1 MFLIRG
7 EVTMANRI
15 CPLCGGKNTA
25 KILWGM
31 PAFTPELEDELNSGS
46 VVLGGCCIIEPTP
59 THHCKDCDNDILY
72 PFEEKLAKT
81 EYFEF
86 QIGGFFCGY
95 SRIMVENDNG
105 RYTAAYAPGF
115 ANPEDAMKTE
125 ISEEEFVR
133 FITGI
138 YRCCLWEWKDEYVDP
153 GVLDGTQWTI
163 RVRLNGQDEKEWYG
177 SNDYP
182 PLWKKFIKAV
192 NTLPLPEIR

>member
-1 MFLIRG
+1 MITVTEYESLGKGKLHVRFDNEAELILYRG
-7 EVTMANRI
+7 E
-15 CPLCGGKNTA
+15 A
-25 KILWGM
+25 KQWKLR
-31 PAFTPELEDELNSGS
+31 
-46 VVLGGCCIIEPTP
+46 
-59 THHCKDCDNDILY
+59 
-72 PFEEKLAKT
+72 EE
-81 EYFEF
+81 
-86 QIGGFFCGY
+86 
-95 SRIMVENDNG
+95 
-105 RYTAAYAPGF
+105 
-115 ANPEDAMKTE
+115 TE